1 MLKKI
6 KVAAV
11 CMNSTSDKERNITT
25 AFRMIEEA
33 AKNGADWV
41 QIPEMFAFHGPY
53 DRVYAMAESESGPI
67 ISHMRELAK
76 KHGIII
82 IAGSMGERPD
92 ENSSPNPAHLNRDG
106 HRRVYNTTF
115 ILGRDGKTI
124 ARYRKTHL
132 FNLLNPDGTPLYC
145 EGDGYLTGDEL
156 VRTEIDG
163 YQVGL
168 CICYDLRFSP
178 LFTKLTHAAPI
189 DILLAPSAFTKGT
202 GMAHWELLL
211 RARAIELQCYV
222 YAANQV
228 GVHTPGK
235 ESFGHSMIVS
245 PWGEV
250 LANTGSEVGVAY
262 AEIDPEVI
270 ASTRAKLPV
279 LKNRRPELY

>member
-1 MLKKI
+1 
-6 KVAAV
+6 
-11 CMNSTSDKERNITT
+11 MNSTSDKQKNLET
-25 AFRMIEEA
+25 AFRMIEEGA
-33 AKNGADWV
+33 SAGADWI

-53 DRVYAMAESESGPI
+53 DRVYDMAETENGPI
-67 ISHMRELAK
+67 MVRMRELARK
-76 KHGIII
+76 YQVVI

-92 ENSSPNPAHLNRDG
+92 ENPKPDPAHLNRDG
-106 HRRVYNTTF
+106 HRRVFNTTF
-115 ILGRDGKTI
+115 VIGRDGATI

-132 FNLLNPDGTPLYC
+132 FNLMGSDGTPLYC
-145 EGDGYLTGDEL
+145 ESDGYLTGDQL

-178 LFTKLTHAAPI
+178 LFSRLTNQKPI

-211 RARAIELQCYV
+211 RARAIELQAYV

-228 GVHTPGK
+228 GQHSPGK

-250 LANTGSEVGVAY
+250 LADTGANVGIAY
-262 AEIDPEVI
+262 ADIDPDAI
-270 ASTRAKLPV
+270 ISTRAKLPV
-279 LKNRRPELY
+279 LRNQRPELY

>member
-1 MLKKI
+1 MPNKI

-11 CMNSTSDKERNITT
+11 CMNSTSDKQKNVET
-25 AFRMIEEA
+25 AFRLIEEA
-33 AKNGADWV
+33 AKSGASWI

-53 DRVYAMAESESGPI
+53 DRVYDMAETEQGPV
-67 ISHMRELAK
+67 ISRMRTLAK
-76 KHGIII
+76 KYGVVIIS
-82 IAGSMGERPD
+82 GSMGERPD
-92 ENSSPNPAHLNRDG
+92 ENPKADPAHLNQAG

-115 ILGRDGKTI
+115 IIGRGGETL

-132 FNLLNPDGTPLYC
+132 FNLVGNDGAPLYC
-145 EGDGYLTGDEL
+145 ESEGYLTGDQL

-178 LFTKLTHAAPI
+178 LFTRLTKDKPI
-189 DILLAPSAFTKGT
+189 DVLLAPSAFTKGT

-211 RARAIELQCYV
+211 RSRAIELQCYV

-228 GVHTPGK
+228 GVHSPGK

-250 LANTGSEVGVAY
+250 LADTGAETGIAY
-262 AEIDPEVI
+262 AELDPEVI
-270 ASTRAKLPV
+270 ATTRAKLPV
-279 LKNRRPELY
+279 LKNKRPELY